1 MMLRCSYIIPREL
14 TPHLIGA
21 YMRPF
26 PATSV
31 PINGRGFCESGVCVC
46 VLNNSPEN
54 VVDLVDL

>member
-1 MMLRCSYIIPREL
+1 
-14 TPHLIGA
+14 
-21 YMRPF
+21 MRPI

-54 VVDLVDL
+54 GVDLVDLYREGYKSGVVITHLA